1 MEAVRGLLRIINWQ
15 VLTIDQQLILGR
27 LISSED
33 SGLSQSIA
41 SFIDKT
47 QLILRLRIIRAR
59 MSRVNVVRLN
69 VDLANVASIAAIGLQ
84 HEA

>member
-1 MEAVRGLLRIINWQ
+1 MEAVRDLLRIINWQ
-15 VLTIDQQLILGR
+15 VLAIDQQLILGR

-59 MSRVNVVRLN
+59 ISRVNVVRLN